1 MFVDWLM
8 ILGTTSWLLAL
19 SFAVAFYFWLTTKK
33 DVPKLP
39 PTPGISLPYLGHLYL
54 LQKNPR
60 QQFLRFAKTLGPV
73 FRLQM
78 GNFTVIV
85 LNTYDVLTEALVK
98 QADFFSHRPKIDLLV
113 QHFPHMLDGIIMSSG
128 PNWKQQRTTSL
139 AILRS
144 FGMGKNILAEKI
156 SEEVSA
162 YVKELTKSKGKPT
175 NIKTLTNMSVSN
187 VICSIIF
194 GHRFEITD
202 PTFLNMIHLFDKM
215 VEQGSGANAF
225 IVLPILRYIPFDPF
239 GFRKFGSVLNRIRTT
254 VSKIVGSVRNNG
266 DKDNFIAAYV
276 EEMKKAEHLGEST
289 YLDEANLL
297 GCIENLFVAGTETTS
312 TTILCSLL
320 YVLHNPKTQVKIFS
334 EIMEHIGTDRVPN
347 IQDKPRLKYLNAFI
361 MEIQRITSL
370 VPFSAP
376 HMCCEDTILMG
387 FNIQKGTQILINLD
401 SVLRDE
407 KIWGDPENF
416 RPERFLDEQGN
427 LIKREELIPF
437 SMGRRICLGESLAKM
452 ELFLF
457 LSSMFQRFEF
467 LPVDQDH
474 LPTLKEILGGTA
486 APVPYEIR
494 CVTRNI

>member
-1 MFVDWLM
+1 MALDW
-8 ILGTTSWLLAL
+8 IVSVGTTSWLLL
-19 SFAVAFYFWLTTKK
+19 MTFAVVLYFLMTKEK

-60 QQFLRFAKTLGPV
+60 QQFLCFAKTLGPV
-73 FRLQM
+73 FRLKM

-85 LNTYDVLTEALVK
+85 LNTYDVIKEALVK
-98 QADFFSHRPKIDLLV
+98 QAEFFSHRPNIDLLV
-113 QHFPHMLDGIIMSSG
+113 QHFPHMLDGIVMSSG

-139 AILRS
+139 AILRN
-144 FGMGKNILAEKI
+144 FGMGKNILAKKI
-156 SEEVSA
+156 SEEVYV
-162 YVKELTKSKGKPT
+162 YVKELTKTKGKPT

-194 GHRFEITD
+194 GHRFEFTD
-202 PTFLNMIHLFDKM
+202 PTFLKMMHLFNNLT
-215 VEQGSGANAF
+215 EQGSGANAF
-225 IVLPILRYIPFDPF
+225 VIFPWLRHIPFDPF
-239 GFRKFGSVLNRIRTT
+239 GFYKFGSTINGIRTT
-254 VSKIVGSVRNNG
+254 VIKLVGGVRDNG

-276 EEMKKAEHLGEST
+276 EEMKKAEQLGEST

-297 GCIENLFVAGTETTS
+297 GCIENLFAAGTETTS
-312 TTILCSLL
+312 TTILWSLL
-320 YVLHNPKTQVKIFS
+320 YVLHNPETQGKIFN
-334 EIMEHIGTDRVPN
+334 EIMEHVGTDRLPN
-347 IQDKPRLKYLNAFI
+347 IHDKPRLKYLNAFI
-361 MEIQRITSL
+361 MEIQRIASL

-376 HMCCEDTILMG
+376 HMCCEDTVLMG
-387 FNIQKGTQILINLD
+387 FNIPKGTQILINLD

-457 LSSMFQRFEF
+457 LSSMFQRLEF
-467 LPVDQDH
+467 LPVEPDH

-486 APVPYEIR
+486 APGPFEIK